1 MNRFGSVG
9 LRVAMWCQ
17 CRCCG
22 YDFVAATLLWM
33 KLFSR
38 NAAVCGF
45 GSFVF
50 GCSVWIDLAERERA

>member
-1 MNRFGSVG
+1 
-9 LRVAMWCQ
+9 MWCE
-17 CRCCG
+17 CHCCG